1 MSKYN
6 DLELQQIKEF
16 FKQDVLNFRNF
27 PIQEV
32 ADVYKRATVYH
43 ELDASV
49 IKSDTKRKEFK
60 DYLFLVFTEDIPYR
74 YTSPNMKFVFDL
86 PTYINNAPWNSVLES
101 DDELDSKNCTDY
113 FHSIDRHHDH
123 VTDGLISR
131 MKYALFEFY
140 ETRNGLDRDIWKVKD
155 LGIAD
160 YRKNKSVT
168 IVSLNFARIKNISN
182 RKLIKD
188 WYKYLIGETETA
200 LSTMCNYLTFM
211 YQFCEEFNNKSFLQI
226 SREEFLEKMDDL
238 KKAWSV
244 NKYNKVLECV
254 ISFYEYLAVEE
265 IMKEQSPILAIDK
278 IRTKRQHYFNSVSE
292 YVILQIFNHLYELPN
307 DYLLM
312 YLINYSTGMRAS
324 DVCQLKVDCLIKSE
338 KCYFIKYNVQKMV
351 KGHGVPISTALGE
364 LIEKRIK
371 DIIELDYDEKYL
383 FFRKENSPIQT
394 DTFRKNMK
402 KWCKKWGIKNED
414 GTDYN
419 YVSHAY
425 RHQIATDLVNNY
437 GVSLSI
443 VQLVVLGHANIQ
455 MSLSYID
462 TPEERQKML
471 NDTYIDKSGMNSPIT
486 SKDEISPS
494 WTTSNISKQ
503 ILPNG
508 LCCYPTAL
516 GHCPNA
522 DICLNC
528 TYFRT
533 SKKFLPVHEQQL
545 EKLKNDLIIYESNNF
560 IHNIETTKQTI
571 KSLERIIKS
580 LKE

>member
-182 RKLIKD
+182 RKFIKVC
-188 WYKYLIGETETA
+188 YKYLIGVTETA

-364 LIEKRIK
+364 LIEKRIM